1 MKKLTKKIICSL
13 FGHKWTIF
21 YVYGA
26 RAHAKCN
33 RCNIAKDDYLAEF
46 I

>member
-26 RAHAKCN
+26 RAHAKCD
-33 RCNIAKDDYLAEF
+33 RCNSAKDDFICEF